1 MNSFLGIKNVIFH
14 MFEYFYLASK
24 IKIEIIEAK
33 HRTFFLTDWTLLGYK
48 FQKTFKMFRR
58 S

>member
-24 IKIEIIEAK
+24 IKIEITEAK

-48 FQKTFKMFRR
+48 FQKTFKMF
-58 S
+58 